1 MRIFTLL
8 LSILLCATT
17 TTAQPTIS
25 DKSEL
30 PRSMVRPYNK
40 VADAVAGDVSASS
53 YIYIPTEWA
62 HNTEKSEFSSFFPM
76 GTAWLNRQVLIRIE
90 RASSAYELWVN
101 NRFAGRSAS
110 GATSAEFNV
119 TKLAAQGR
127 NDIVI
132 RLIESEENKINT
144 AYNASKPSVSGV
156 EVICQPTI
164 RVRDII
170 CRTSLND
177 SGEGIA
183 EFAVAVKCDALG
195 RKSSKIEYTIYLND
209 STELTRGVRD
219 IALDMRREDTV
230 RFFTRVPRI
239 GLWKASSPH
248 TIRLDLCNRVEGR
261 PAEYISRQVGIRNAK
276 LSMQRVYINRVN
288 ASLQAVDYTG
298 EESLDSI
305 MGRGVTSIFV
315 TADKATEALLTECD
329 RRGLYV
335 IVCAPIET
343 SPFGSSIKRDGNPTN
358 DPAWSEIFA
367 ELNASAYH
375 TTKHHPCVVGYA
387 IGRGKTN
394 GINIYESYLLMKA
407 LEKELPIIYEGAD
420 GEWCSDKLSFR

>member
-8 LSILLCATT
+8 LSILLCAATA
-17 TTAQPTIS
+17 TAQPTVS
-25 DKSEL
+25 EKSEL
-30 PRSMVRPYNK
+30 PRSMIRPYNN
-40 VADAVAGDVSASS
+40 ATDATSGNSSASS
-53 YIYIPTEWA
+53 YIYTPTEWVA
-62 HNTEKSEFSSFFPM
+62 DTEMCEFSSFFPM
-76 GTAWLNRQVLIRIE
+76 GTSWLNRQVLIRIE
-90 RASSAYELWVN
+90 RATSAYELWVN

-119 TKLAAQGR
+119 TKLAVQGR
-127 NDIVI
+127 NDIVV
-132 RLIESEENKINT
+132 RLVESEENKINT
-144 AYNASKPSVSGV
+144 AYNASKPAVSGV

-164 RVRDII
+164 RVRDIV
-170 CRTSLND
+170 CQTSLND

-195 RKSSKIEYTIYLND
+195 RKSSRVEYAIYLND
-209 STELTRGVRD
+209 STELTRGSRD

-248 TIRLDLCNRVEGR
+248 TIRLDLCNRIEGR

-276 LSMQRVYINRVN
+276 LSMQKLYVNRAN
-288 ASLQAVDYTG
+288 APLQTIDYTG
-298 EESLDSI
+298 DESLDSI
-305 MGRGVTSIFV
+305 TSRGINSIFV

-343 SPFGSSIKRDGNPTN
+343 SPFGDSIKRDGNPTN

-367 ELNASAYH
+367 ELNTSAYH

-387 IGRGKTN
+387 IGRGKTT
-394 GINIYESYLLMKA
+394 GINIYETYLLMKA
-407 LEKELPIIYEGAD
+407 MERELPIIYEGAN
-420 GEWCSDKLSFR
+420 GEWCSDNFSFR